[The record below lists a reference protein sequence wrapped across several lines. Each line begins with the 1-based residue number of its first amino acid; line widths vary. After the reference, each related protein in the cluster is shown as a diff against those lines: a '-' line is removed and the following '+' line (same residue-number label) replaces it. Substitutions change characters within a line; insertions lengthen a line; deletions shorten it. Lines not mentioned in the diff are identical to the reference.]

1 MRRATAARRSAC
13 LAFVAVLVTLA
24 LPVLHPGAWAHGI
37 IDGGEPASA
46 APLSGDGSF
55 VDQAHQRCPLC
66 HALAQGRS
74 LLAAPATPGPAA
86 PAAPSSHLE
95 ARPSPGVPGIPR
107 LAGPGP
113 RAPPS
118 PA

>member
-1 MRRATAARRSAC
+1 MGRATAARRSAC

-24 LPVLHPGAWAHGI
+24 LPALHPGAWAHGV
-37 IDGGEPASA
+37 IDAGDPAAA
-46 APLSGDGSF
+46 APLSDESSF
-55 VDQAHQRCPLC
+55 VDTAHLRCPLC

-74 LLAAPATPGPAA
+74 LLTAPATPGPEALAA
-86 PAAPSSHLE
+86 PLRPLA
-95 ARPSPGVPGIPR
+95 ARPSPAVPGTVR
-107 LAGPGP
+107 RGGPGP